1 MSKNTKGN
9 FFALMVIIVS
19 GFSIIKWKKYE
30 QEVLKNAKMQPTIT
44 VSEEI
49 KPSPEIVSR
58 VNLLQKMAINEK
70 EKIRVMVEHDNSP
83 LTNTYPMILDATT

>member
-1 MSKNTKGN
+1 
-9 FFALMVIIVS
+9 
-19 GFSIIKWKKYE
+19 
-30 QEVLKNAKMQPTIT
+30 MQPTIT

-70 EKIRVMVEHDNSP
+70 EKKYV
-83 LTNTYPMILDATT
+83 